1 MIKEELKE
9 KISKDLEDHK
19 AEKFFRISDYIGKE
33 NESHRSLG
41 CDLSIGGDSYFVVSN
56 HSH

>member
-1 MIKEELKE
+1 MTKEELKE

-19 AEKFFRISDYIGKE
+19 AEKFFRISDYMNKG

-41 CDLSIGGDSYFVVSN
+41 FDLSRGSDSSSVK
-56 HSH
+56 